1 VSLKPVCSTQVE
13 VRNRQE
19 KVGKEGRRKEG
30 RKGGRGRERGE
41 RENVLCKVG
50 HAVHS
55 GFLMAE

>member
-1 VSLKPVCSTQVE
+1 MSLKPVCSTQVE

-19 KVGKEGRRKEG
+19 KVGKDGRT
-30 RKGGRGRERGE
+30 GGRARERGE